1 MTSRSAKSRRFRSDV
16 EKAVALFYE
25 QGGVA
30 PPRIV
35 AKGTGRFAE
44 QLIGIAF
51 ENGVKVRKD
60 ADLAEILSQLDVES
74 EIPVEVFAAVAE
86 ILSYVYQANGTMM
99 ETTWEHSATQSG
111 EQGGAMSPTGAVALD
126 EQKP

>member
-1 MTSRSAKSRRFRSDV
+1 MAPRSRQSRRFRSDV

-25 QGGVA
+25 QDGVA

-60 ADLAEILSQLDVES
+60 ADLAEILSQLDVDS

-99 ETTWEHSATQSG
+99 ETTWEHYDPQGQEEATSL
-111 EQGGAMSPTGAVALD
+111 TNDVALD
-126 EQKP
+126 EQ